1 MKLKELLPL
10 FDEQLTLV
18 IGYEKWGYNAWE
30 PEERD
35 YLLESHGEE
44 IVNLITKYN
53 GDIFIELGEEEWSLK
68 NYCR

>member
-18 IGYEKWGYNAWE
+18 IGYEKWGYDAWK

-35 YLLESHGEE
+35 YLLNSHGELPV
-44 IVNLITKYN
+44 ILITKYN
-53 GDIFIELGEEEWSLK
+53 GNIFIELGEEA
-68 NYCR
+68 